1 MAASPLSPEEIRNQT
16 ARLHA
21 LARRL
26 AVASADADDAV
37 QQTWL
42 QSLRSGLPLVRVLPA
57 FLATTFRNVIAF
69 TRRSERRRATRD
81 VRTAADRPMEVE
93 STADLVATVE
103 LHRHLAALV
112 LELPTMQREL
122 VLRHYLVGDS
132 IRELAVRH
140 AITAAAVR
148 GHLHRARQEL
158 RRRLAASDK
167 EPRRAFALLVAAA
180 PQPALTFV
188 FSALV
193 MNIKPVAAAVAILV
207 VGLLLWQ
214 GLGPGEVRPAA
225 SPGSDRSVV
234 AAADFGGAA
243 LPAQNAAPA
252 ERTVVATAA
261 DASWVVRGEV
271 MHGSVGPLPG
281 GTFLARLFAGHE
293 ANGEALLERTVIAD
307 AQGAFELALPPV
319 HDVVTLQFTRSRP
332 DTAITTSPRTFV
344 AGDEPPQDLLV
355 FAFVK
360 DCHVTG
366 TVTDEGGR
374 SIEGAWVKVGR
385 DDEPVRCA
393 PDGSFRIVVSAT
405 YGDVSLVAGA
415 PGHAPGKQ
423 NVKVKDR
430 AAGAEAGFRLKDAV
444 LFAGRVVAIDGAPVQ
459 GATVCTSEAWLC
471 PARTDAEGRFE
482 LWLDPLLDTRT
493 AYTTHAGYLEVQ
505 SRLTAAQL
513 AEPCE
518 IVLRRGAGVRGRVV
532 DRDGRPVAGAQL
544 KIGDFGARRAL
555 SAGDGT
561 FELRNVPPGHGVV
574 STFARGFAPVQSI
587 VDVPADER
595 ATAELAVQLEPG
607 HRLAGRIVDREGR
620 GIHRV
625 RVTPLVQDP
634 FRRWEPAADVYTAR
648 DGSFRFV
655 DLPAGNLV
663 LDCFGMDVARKE
675 EPNVAVDRTDV
686 TIVMDRPARLAGR
699 VVDDGTGAP
708 VPRFSVRFVDPQ
720 LQQGE
725 RRAGGYGV
733 EWVRGLEFSDVDGVW
748 RTETE
753 RFDDGA
759 VLGVEVTA
767 GGYAPAVLR
776 RVIAAPNPDPN
787 GCVLRLQK
795 ATRITGRVVDALT
808 GSPVADARVAVFD
821 DDHPLLGRD
830 PFEDPR
836 TAARSA
842 ADGSFA
848 IEGAG
853 VGSVRLVVRHPEWPL
868 AFDGPFAT
876 AAGAETTRTVALRS
890 GATIRGTALDG
901 SGNVVVDA
909 TIALSEEVVEGM
921 RVAGPSVR
929 TDRNGRFELSKLLGM
944 QYLLYGSGRA
954 SDGSVAVWARH
965 VEVVADRVEEVEL
978 VPAGDGAI
986 EVEIAGQGVGTGD
999 VFVRMAPADRAR
1011 GGEPP
1016 FHASAGGSTFVV
1028 RGLPTGDFD
1037 VWVSGSDPSPGW
1049 HGHASVTVSGKQPV
1063 RVRIAVAQRPR

>member
-1 MAASPLSPEEIRNQT
+1 M
-16 ARLHA
+16 HA

-42 QSLRSGLPLVRVLPA
+42 QSLRSGLPLASALPA

-69 TRRSERRRATRD
+69 TRRTERRRAVRD
-81 VRTAADRPMEVE
+81 LRTAADRPMQGE

-112 LELPTMQREL
+112 LELPAMQREL

-132 IRELAVRH
+132 IQELAVRH

-148 GHLHRARQEL
+148 GHLHRARLEL
-158 RRRLAASDK
+158 RRRLEATDK
-167 EPRRAFALLVAAA
+167 GPRRAFALLVSAA
-180 PQPALTFV
+180 PQPTLPLV
-188 FSALV
+188 LSALV
-193 MNIKPVAAAVAILV
+193 MNIKPVAAAVVILV
-207 VGLLLWQ
+207 VGLLCWQ
-214 GLGPGEVRPAA
+214 GLGRGEVSPATP
-225 SPGSDRSVV
+225 SGSDRSVV
-234 AAADFGGAA
+234 AAADLGGAA
-243 LPAQNAAPA
+243 APTQDTA
-252 ERTVVATAA
+252 TPERTMVAAA
-261 DASWVVRGEV
+261 TDASWVVRGEV

-281 GTFLARLFAGHE
+281 GTFLARLFAGRE

-307 AQGAFELALPPV
+307 AHGAFELALPPV
-319 HDVVTLQFTRSRP
+319 HDAVTLQFTRSRP
-332 DTAITTSPRTFV
+332 DTTITTSPRTFV

-355 FAFVK
+355 FAFVR
-360 DCHVTG
+360 DCRIRG
-366 TVTDEGGR
+366 TVTDESGSPIDG
-374 SIEGAWVKVGR
+374 SWVKVGR
-385 DDEPVRCA
+385 DDEPVRCE

-415 PGHAPGKQ
+415 PGHAPAKQ

-430 AAGAEAGFRLKDAV
+430 AAGAEASFRLKDAV
-444 LFAGRVVAIDGAPVQ
+444 RFAGRVVAIDGAPVQ
-459 GATVCTSEAWLC
+459 DATVCTSETWSC

-532 DRDGRPVAGAQL
+532 DGSGRPVAGALL
-544 KIGDFGARRAL
+544 KIGPFGAQRAL

-561 FELRNVPPGHGVV
+561 FELRNVPPGRGVV

-607 HRLAGRIVDREGR
+607 HRLSGRIVDRQGR

-625 RVTPLVQDP
+625 RVTPLVQSPFVQSP

-655 DLPAGNLV
+655 DLPAGILV

-699 VVDDGTGAP
+699 VVDDATGAP
-708 VPRFSVRFVDPQ
+708 VRRFSVRFVDPQ
-720 LQQGE
+720 LHQGD
-725 RRAGGYGV
+725 RRASGYGV

-748 RTETE
+748 RTDTE

-759 VLGVEVTA
+759 VLGVEVIA
-767 GGYAPAVLR
+767 DGYAPAVMR
-776 RVIAAPNPDPN
+776 RVIASPNPDPN

-795 ATRITGRVVDALT
+795 ATRITGRVVDAVT
-808 GSPVADARVAVFD
+808 GKPVAEARVAAFD

-830 PFEDPR
+830 PFAEQR

-848 IEGAG
+848 IEGAA
-853 VGSVRLVVRHPEWPL
+853 VGTVRLVVRHPDWPL
-868 AFDGPFAT
+868 AFDGPFT
-876 AAGAETTRTVALRS
+876 TTGGADTTRTISLRS
-890 GATIRGTALDG
+890 GATIRGTALDAN
-901 SGNVVVDA
+901 GNVVVGA
-909 TIALSEEVVEGM
+909 TIALGEEVVEGM
-921 RVAGPSVR
+921 RVAGPSIR
-929 TDRNGRFELSKLLGM
+929 TDRNGRFELPKLLSM

-954 SDGSVAVWARH
+954 NDGSVAVWARN
-965 VEVVADRVEEVEL
+965 VDVVADRVEEVEL

-999 VFVRMAPADRAR
+999 VFVRIAATNRAR
-1011 GGEPP
+1011 GGELP
-1016 FHASAGGSTFVV
+1016 FHASASGSTFVV

-1049 HGHASVTVSGKQPV
+1049 HGHASVTLTGKQPV
-1063 RVRIAVAQRPR
+1063 RVRIAVAPMPR